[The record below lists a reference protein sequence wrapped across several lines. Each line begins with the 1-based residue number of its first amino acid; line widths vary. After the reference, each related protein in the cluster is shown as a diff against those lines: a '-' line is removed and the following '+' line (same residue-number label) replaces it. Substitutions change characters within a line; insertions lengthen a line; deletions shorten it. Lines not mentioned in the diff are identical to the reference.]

1 MTYLQIWSENKEINY
16 IPVNTFKNKYS
27 SFSSKIYSIFFE
39 SGEIY
44 YDAFFQFV
52 CIILFLNPTHIMQLF
67 FHISKY
73 TVIFVLQKYILL
85 LYSFYR
91 VKYKKYWVYLK
102 E

>member
-52 CIILFLNPTHIMQLF
+52 
-67 FHISKY
+67 
-73 TVIFVLQKYILL
+73 
-85 LYSFYR
+85 
-91 VKYKKYWVYLK
+91 
-102 E
+102 

>member
-52 CIILFLNPTHIMQLF
+52 CIILFLNPTHIMTIILSYIKIYSNICITEVYF
-67 FHISKY
+67 II
-73 TVIFVLQKYILL
+73 IFLL
-85 LYSFYR
+85 
-91 VKYKKYWVYLK
+91 
-102 E
+102 